1 VRKRETY
8 GSLKRMVLAK
18 IERNGNSAERGEKKI
33 GEKRKKV
40 RKEKCEKNN
49 MLAFIQKKMRY
60 RLLIFLTC
68 LCFYLCIRRHV
79 LTLMNLILVF
89 LVFFFLIE
97 GF

>member
-1 VRKRETY
+1 MRKRETY

-49 MLAFIQKKMRY
+49 I
-60 RLLIFLTC
+60 
-68 LCFYLCIRRHV
+68 
-79 LTLMNLILVF
+79 
-89 LVFFFLIE
+89 
-97 GF
+97 